1 MSDLF
6 HIIPDAQVICRAKNG
21 TFFQRK
27 VYRRGDR
34 LYAAWGGGFIRLG
47 AGDATSNPNVS
58 YESLDMPSGVVVVKN
73 GPQTPPTLRLVE
85 VKGVAA

>member
-47 AGDATSNPNVS
+47 AGDATSNPSVS
-58 YESLDMPSGVVVVKN
+58 YESLDVPENYVVAKS
-73 GPQTPPTLRLVE
+73 GPQSPPTLRLAE
-85 VKGVAA
+85 VKEIAA